1 MPVAALEAVAGD
13 WSRDLGG
20 NRSSGRLPRPVH
32 GLSSSPSS
40 HTGIVSD
47 VPGRLSSG
55 SSLAAR
61 GRGDA
66 CQRSLRNRPR
76 SGSRLLQSPLPG
88 GEGDWRLE
96 ACDRSLTFE
105 RLRPADVVQDGN
117 SCFGA
122 VICQRGGFSSFL
134 GSEDAYFQIPIHG
147 SSRKLLRFMSEG
159 TVYQFKALC
168 FGLSTAPQVF
178 TRVFAAVSA
187 WAHSRGIRL
196 LRYLDDWLVLSSLEK
211 KAKQSIR
218 ELLSLCHTLGIV
230 INEKKSDLV
239 PSQSAKYLGMTI
251 NTGAGKV
258 FPSLARV
265 EKFLAVAER
274 FYSMHSPPAQL
285 WQVILGHLASL
296 ERLVPH
302 GCLRMRSLQWHL
314 KTQWSPESDP
324 PSLPVALPEEARR
337 DLSWWMVKAHL
348 LTGVRFGAPAPD
360 LHLYSDASS
369 SGWGA
374 HLLDQNVSGV
384 WSDQEKLLHINLLEM
399 KALFLGLQ
407 AFQEDVAGHHVTAMC
422 DNSTVVAYVNKQGGT
437 VSRSLC
443 LLTSRLLRW
452 TESFDVHLDARY
464 LPGKSNVLADVLSRR
479 GQVVGT
485 EWSLHPQVARALL
498 RVWGNPSIDLFATCL
513 NAKLPLYCSLVPDPQ
528 TIFEDAFRHP
538 WDDLDLY
545 AFPRFALVGRV
556 IARVQ
561 QSSRVVM
568 TLVAPLWPE
577 KEWFAD
583 LLLLLTQPPLA
594 LPCWDKL
601 LRQPH
606 CSLFHQGVHA
616 LKLHA
621 WRLSSDTTESRA
633 FREELLQSC
642 QGSSE
647 SSSRLYQSRWKI
659 FCGWCRGRGVAPV
672 NATVPIVVDFLIHL
686 RQDKGL
692 SVSAVK
698 GYCSALNSV
707 LALKGQDLAASR
719 EITTLLR
726 SFARSVNPVE
736 LRPPEWDVSLVLQS
750 LTGAPYEPL
759 RTCEERFLAQ
769 KTLFLLALA
778 SAKRIGELHAL
789 SYRVS
794 HTRDWGEVS
803 FAFVTGFVAKTQDP
817 SSLAPR
823 FEGFSVPALPNVRK
837 NRNGR
842 LLCPVRAV
850 KVYLDRTAS
859 HRPRCERL
867 FVTAGRSKKE
877 IAKTTV
883 SFWLRK
889 TISRDYELSGT
900 ALPVPAPQARETR
913 GIAPSIL
920 FRKNFAVDQVLK
932 AGTWRRHTTFT
943 RHYLRDIAHKSL
955 DTFHLGPVVAAQS
968 VV

>member
-20 NRSSGRLPRPVH
+20 DRFSGRLPRPVH

-117 SCFGA
+117 SRFGA
-122 VICQRGGFSSFL
+122 VVCQRGGFSSFL
-134 GSEDAYFQIPIHG
+134 GSEGCI
-147 SSRKLLRFMSEG
+147 
-159 TVYQFKALC
+159 
-168 FGLSTAPQVF
+168 LSDPDPRIIEEVVEVHVGGDSLPVQSPVF
-178 TRVFAAVSA
+178 TRVFATVSA

-196 LRYLDDWLVLSSLEK
+196 LRYLDDWLVLSSSEK

-251 NTGAGKV
+251 DTGAGKV
-258 FPSLARV
+258 FPSLAIV

-274 FYSMHSPPAQL
+274 FCSMQSPPAQL

-302 GCLRMRSLQWHL
+302 GRLRMSSLQWHL

-337 DLSWWMVKAHL
+337 DLSWWMVKDHL

-360 LHLYSDASS
+360 LHLYSDVSS

-407 AFQEDVAGHHVTAMC
+407 AFQEDVSGHHVTAMC

-437 VSRSLC
+437 VSRALC

-452 TESFDVHLDARY
+452 TECFDVHLDARY
-464 LPGKSNVLADVLSRR
+464 LPGENNVLADVLSRR

-485 EWSLHPQVARALL
+485 EWSLHPQVARSLL
-498 RVWGNPSIDLFATCL
+498 RAWGNPSIDLFATCL

-528 TIFEDAFRHP
+528 AVSEDAFRHP

-545 AFPRFALVGRV
+545 VFPPFALVGRV
-556 IARVQ
+556 IARVH
-561 QSSRVVM
+561 QSSRVAM
-568 TLVAPLWPE
+568 TLVPPLWPE

-583 LLLLLTQPPLA
+583 LLLLLTHHP
-594 LPCWDKL
+594 W
-601 LRQPH
+601 
-606 CSLFHQGVHA
+606 
-616 LKLHA
+616 
-621 WRLSSDTTESRA
+621 
-633 FREELLQSC
+633 
-642 QGSSE
+642 
-647 SSSRLYQSRWKI
+647 
-659 FCGWCRGRGVAPV
+659 
-672 NATVPIVVDFLIHL
+672 
-686 RQDKGL
+686 
-692 SVSAVK
+692 
-698 GYCSALNSV
+698 
-707 LALKGQDLAASR
+707 
-719 EITTLLR
+719 
-726 SFARSVNPVE
+726 
-736 LRPPEWDVSLVLQS
+736 
-750 LTGAPYEPL
+750 
-759 RTCEERFLAQ
+759 
-769 KTLFLLALA
+769 
-778 SAKRIGELHAL
+778 
-789 SYRVS
+789 
-794 HTRDWGEVS
+794 
-803 FAFVTGFVAKTQDP
+803 
-817 SSLAPR
+817 
-823 FEGFSVPALPNVRK
+823 
-837 NRNGR
+837 
-842 LLCPVRAV
+842 LC
-850 KVYLDRTAS
+850 L
-859 HRPRCERL
+859 
-867 FVTAGRSKKE
+867 
-877 IAKTTV
+877 
-883 SFWLRK
+883 
-889 TISRDYELSGT
+889 
-900 ALPVPAPQARETR
+900 
-913 GIAPSIL
+913 
-920 FRKNFAVDQVLK
+920 
-932 AGTWRRHTTFT
+932 AGTNCFGNPIAVCSIKAST
-943 RHYLRDIAHKSL
+943 R
-955 DTFHLGPVVAAQS
+955 
-968 VV
+968 